1 MKKDSKLALIFSYLA
16 LTSGCIWFGA
26 YFARLMTTYQMFEA
40 VDLSLKSYIS
50 GNSLP
55 AILQTT
61 YPLVTLTF
69 TTYLILIITFT
80 IFLLISKRKLKE
92 NGWLL
97 ITALIIYLTLPLESM
112 LMWIDYKLL
121 NLFLIEQFASSS
133 IIELIR
139 DRITL
144 LNSFPI
150 ILLLSYLSIP
160 YFLVFKPFTISS
172 KDEN

>member
-26 YFARLMTTYQMFEA
+26 YFARLNITYQMFEA

-50 GNSLP
+50 SNSLP
-55 AILQTT
+55 AILQTN
-61 YPLVTLTF
+61 YPLVILTF
-69 TTYLILIITFT
+69 ITYLILILSFT
-80 IFLLISKRKLKE
+80 IYLLISKIKLKE

-97 ITALIIYLTLPLESM
+97 ITALIIYLTLPFESV
-112 LMWIDYKLL
+112 LMWIDYKLIT
-121 NLFLIEQFASSS
+121 LFLLEQFAPSN

-144 LNSFPI
+144 LNGFPI

-160 YFLVFKPFTISS
+160 YFLVFKPFTISL